1 MLTGENGIITRATE
15 AREETGKKGLKEEI
29 DLAVENDHIED
40 KAYKNGILEEELNK
54 INGATVTK
62 VAEDA
67 YYVERDGNSYTVYE
81 DGTIEEGKTDIWDG
95 ETIEKPEV
103 DEQNNWHIYTTG
115 QMKFFAN
122 YCNNTLTEEEKAEA
136 NMPEITESTIVYLE
150 NDLDMGARQ
159 KDGELVSG
167 IQWTPVDMQKGTF
180 EGNNYI
186 ISGIYVS
193 SDSGNFV
200 GLFSSVDII
209 QNLSIKNSYIENI
222 SEDGF
227 PMIGGITGTAK
238 SIINCH
244 NINTIVKDEFGG
256 LFGGAIGGV
265 IGNVNQ
271 RTTKVEKCTNSGEV
285 IGKNNVGGVEG
296 ASLFSGELIDCI
308 NTGKVTGSGS
318 HVGGIVSSLS
328 EGKSISNCYNTGEVI
343 GHDERVGGIVGEL
356 GANATVTDSYNEGKV
371 TGIQNVGG
379 IAGIIFGT
387 IENSY
392 NKGQIQAEAQIGG
405 IAGQIGAEYEANIR
419 NCYNEGEIIGNVSA
433 IGGIVGWTSVT
444 GTSGTIENN
453 YNKGIVRGTTSVGG
467 IIGRNAETFTVTK
480 CYNKGTVEGTTN
492 IGSVIGEQ
500 SGKNDNISNL
510 YYLSTLNIG
519 GVNGEDIVNKNI
531 IGVSDDINSYD
542 DFLIWIE
549 KK

>member
-1 MLTGENGIITRATE
+1 MKEILKEKEKGITLIALVITIIILLILAGVSIAMLTGENGIITRATE

-40 KAYKNGILEEELNK
+40 KAYKNGILKEELNK

-81 DGTIEEGKTDIWDG
+81 D
-95 ETIEKPEV
+95 
-103 DEQNNWHIYTTG
+103 
-115 QMKFFAN
+115 
-122 YCNNTLTEEEKAEA
+122 
-136 NMPEITESTIVYLE
+136 
-150 NDLDMGARQ
+150 
-159 KDGELVSG
+159 
-167 IQWTPVDMQKGTF
+167 
-180 EGNNYI
+180 
-186 ISGIYVS
+186 
-193 SDSGNFV
+193 
-200 GLFSSVDII
+200 
-209 QNLSIKNSYIENI
+209 
-222 SEDGF
+222 
-227 PMIGGITGTAK
+227 
-238 SIINCH
+238 
-244 NINTIVKDEFGG
+244 
-256 LFGGAIGGV
+256 
-265 IGNVNQ
+265 
-271 RTTKVEKCTNSGEV
+271 
-285 IGKNNVGGVEG
+285 
-296 ASLFSGELIDCI
+296 
-308 NTGKVTGSGS
+308 
-318 HVGGIVSSLS
+318 
-328 EGKSISNCYNTGEVI
+328 
-343 GHDERVGGIVGEL
+343 
-356 GANATVTDSYNEGKV
+356 
-371 TGIQNVGG
+371 
-379 IAGIIFGT
+379 GT

-444 GTSGTIENN
+444 GTLGTIENN

-549 KK
+549 KNKNSKFAYLKLVQST